1 MINECFIQFELKN
14 YSQFIINARN
24 LLFQNLYFV
33 LEPDNVN
40 GLYKT
45 FMVLFKYLIYFKLS
59 IF

>member
-45 FMVLFKYLIYFKLS
+45 FMVLFKHLIYLN
-59 IF
+59 